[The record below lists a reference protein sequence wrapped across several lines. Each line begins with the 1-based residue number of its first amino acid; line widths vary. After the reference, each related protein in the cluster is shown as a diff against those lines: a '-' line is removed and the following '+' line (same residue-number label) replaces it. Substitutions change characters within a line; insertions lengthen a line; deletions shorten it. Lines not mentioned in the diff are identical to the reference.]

1 MTTVE
6 QRKVAEEAV
15 GEELEE
21 IWEESGG
28 LKGFLTTVDHK
39 KIGRRYL
46 VTAGIFFV
54 FAGIEALIMRTQ
66 LIGPHAGVVS
76 PEEYNQLFTLHGT
89 TMIFFFATPMMF
101 GFGNF
106 LVPLMVGARDMAFPR
121 LNAFTYW
128 VFMSSGVL
136 MSASILFGEA
146 PDGGWFGYVPLSE
159 EQFLPGRGMSI
170 YCLGLLLLGLSS
182 TAGAFNIIITALTM
196 RAPGMSLN
204 RVPIFVWSLVTQ
216 SVMLVFALA
225 PLNVANLML
234 YLDRDWG
241 FHFFDPHQGGDAIL
255 WQHLFWL
262 FGHPDVY
269 IIVLP
274 ALGIVSSIV
283 PTFSRRPI
291 AAYPL
296 IVVATISTGIISF
309 GVWVHHM
316 FAVGLPQLAMSFFNA
331 SSLVVTIPSG
341 IQIFAWVVTIMLG
354 RLVVRTPMLWILG
367 FVVVFVAGG
376 VTGVMFAVVP
386 FDQQM
391 TDSYFVVAHFHYV
404 LFGGAVFPVLAGIYY
419 WFGKFTGR
427 MLSERIGKWSFWL
440 VFLGFNLTFFPM
452 HILGL
457 MGMPRRVYTYG
468 WGLGWGNINLAET
481 IGSYILLVGLAL
493 TLFNCIRAL
502 RTGPKAPDNPWGGET
517 LEWAATSPPHEYNFP
532 VIPTVHSLHPL
543 WDEKT
548 LATMVRDREDP
559 DRTLTQGKEAIRTTD
574 LDGVPEHPLPLPEES
589 FLPVLTAFGLLMVTV
604 FLVIQLPIVAGGW
617 GGFTVIVLAC
627 WFWPRRLDEPAE
639 FQEAETEEAAERERA
654 RHHLTTTM
662 PGTVTPGPQAAGQ
675 ESPEEES

>member
-1 MTTVE
+1 
-6 QRKVAEEAV
+6 
-15 GEELEE
+15 
-21 IWEESGG
+21 
-28 LKGFLTTVDHK
+28 
-39 KIGRRYL
+39 
-46 VTAGIFFV
+46 
-54 FAGIEALIMRTQ
+54 
-66 LIGPHAGVVS
+66 
-76 PEEYNQLFTLHGT
+76 
-89 TMIFFFATPMMF
+89 MF

-106 LVPLMVGARDMAFPR
+106 LLPLMIGARDMAFPR

-136 MSASILFGEA
+136 ITASILFGQA
-146 PDGGWFGYVPLSE
+146 PDGGWFGYTPLTE
-159 EQFLPGRGMSI
+159 EQFLPLRGMSI
-170 YCLGLLLLGLSS
+170 YCLALLLLSISS
-182 TAGAFNIIITALTM
+182 TAGAINIVVTALTM

-204 RVPIFVWSLVTQ
+204 RVPIFVWSMVVQ
-216 SVMLVFALA
+216 SFMLVFALA

-241 FHFFDPHQGGDAIL
+241 YHFFDPGQGGDAIL

-274 ALGIVSSIV
+274 ALGIVSAIV

-291 AAYPL
+291 AAYSL
-296 IVVATISTGIISF
+296 IVLATVATGIISF

-331 SSLVVTIPSG
+331 SSLIVTIPSG
-341 IQIFAWVVTIMLG
+341 IQIFAWVFTILLG
-354 RLVVRTPMLWILG
+354 RLVVRTPMLWVLG
-367 FVVVFVAGG
+367 FIVVFVAGG

-427 MLSERIGKWSFWL
+427 MLSERLGRWSFWL

-457 MGMPRRVYTYG
+457 TGLPRRVWTYQP
-468 WGLGWGNINLAET
+468 LQGWGNINLSET
-481 IGSYILLVGLAL
+481 IGAYILLVGLAV
-493 TLFNCIRAL
+493 TLFNVVRAL
-502 RTGPKAPDNPWGGET
+502 RTGPAAPDNPWGGET
-517 LEWAATSPPHEYNFP
+517 LEWATASPPKDYNFP

-548 LATMVRDREDP
+548 LASMVREREDP
-559 DRTLTQGKEAIRTTD
+559 DRTLTEGKEALRTSD
-574 LDGVPEHPLPLPEES
+574 LDGVPEHPLPLPEETP
-589 FLPVLTAFGLLMVTV
+589 LPVLTAAGL
-604 FLVIQLPIVAGGW
+604 FLVTLFLFVELPYVAA
-617 GGFTVIVLAC
+617 GFAVLTVLVLAV
-627 WFWPRRLDEPAE
+627 WYWPRPLDEPAE
-639 FQEAETEEAAERERA
+639 RAQEEAMA
-654 RHHLTTTM
+654 
-662 PGTVTPGPQAAGQ
+662 
-675 ESPEEES
+675 

>member
-6 QRKVAEEAV
+6 QRALAEEAV

-21 IWEESGG
+21 IWEEPGG

-39 KIGRRYL
+39 KIGRRYA
-46 VTAGIFFV
+46 VTSAIFFV
-54 FAGIEALIMRTQ
+54 FAGVEALIMRTQ
-66 LIGPHAGVVS
+66 LIGPRAGVVS

-106 LVPLMVGARDMAFPR
+106 LVPLMIGARDMAFPR

-128 VFMSSGVL
+128 VFMFSGVL
-136 MSASILFGEA
+136 MSASILFGQA
-146 PDGGWFGYVPLSE
+146 PDGGWFGYAPLSE

-182 TAGAFNIIITALTM
+182 TAGAINIVVTALTM

-204 RVPIFVWSLVTQ
+204 RVPIFVWSMVLQ
-216 SVMLVFALA
+216 SFMLVFALA
-225 PLNVANLML
+225 PLNVANLFL

-241 FHFFDPHQGGDAIL
+241 WHFFDPHHGGDVIL

-274 ALGIVSSIV
+274 ALGIVSSVV

-296 IVVATISTGIISF
+296 IVLATVTTGIISF

-341 IQIFAWVVTIMLG
+341 IQIFAWVVTILLG

-367 FVVVFVAGG
+367 FIVVFVAGG

-404 LFGGAVFPVLAGIYY
+404 LFGGAVFPVLAGIYF

-427 MLSERIGKWSFWL
+427 MLSERLGRWSFWL
-440 VFLGFNLTFFPM
+440 VFIGFNVTFFPM

-457 MGMPRRVYTYG
+457 LGMPRRVYTYQPD
-468 WGLGWGNINLAET
+468 LGWGNLNLTES
-481 IGSYILLVGLAL
+481 IGSYVLTVGLAL

-502 RTGPKAPDNPWGGET
+502 RSGPAAPDNPWGGET
-517 LEWAATSPPHEYNFP
+517 LEWATSSPPKEYNFP
-532 VIPTVHSLHPL
+532 VIPTVHSLHPM

-548 LATMVRDREDP
+548 LATMVRDRHDP
-559 DRTLTQGKEAIRTTD
+559 DRTLTDGKEALRTSD
-574 LDGVPEHPLPLPEES
+574 LDSVPEHPLPLPEES
-589 FLPVLTAFGLLMVTV
+589 HLPVTIAAGLLLTTL
-604 FLVIQLPIVAGGW
+604 FLVLRLPIVAGGW
-617 GGFTVIVLAC
+617 AGFCVLVLAV
-627 WFWPRRLDEPAE
+627 WYWPRPLDEPAE
-639 FQEAETEEAAERERA
+639 EEQAEIVESGVRA
-654 RHHLTTTM
+654 
-662 PGTVTPGPQAAGQ
+662 
-675 ESPEEES
+675 